1 MTLLDVHKVLVALSQ
16 IHEEA
21 TCYMNE
27 LYDKLSV
34 TQAELEAAN
43 AKLSRFDKDELTQVA
58 NRRHFNECLEQEWQ
72 KLGEET
78 AQLSLI
84 LCDIDCL
91 KIYNDTYGHQAGDA
105 CLQQVA
111 KIIVEAVND
120 SAGEVS
126 EETLVARYKGDEFAV
141 ILPRTSSEIAVW
153 IAEHI
158 RVSVKKLE
166 IENINSPVSA
176 CVTLSLGV
184 ASTVPRSEIPKESLI
199 DAADCSL
206 YQAKDAGRD
215 RVILHTIKLD

>member
-1 MTLLDVHKVLVALSQ
+1 MS
-16 IHEEA
+16 
-21 TCYMNE
+21 E

-43 AKLSRFDKDELTQVA
+43 AKLSRFAKSDELTQVA
-58 NRRHFNECLEQEWQ
+58 NRLLVDKHLEKTWQ

-84 LCDIDCL
+84 LCNIDRF
-91 KIYNDTYGHQAGDA
+91 KKYNDTYGYNAGDA

-111 KIIVEAVND
+111 KTIVEAVKY

-126 EETLVARYKGDEFAV
+126 GETLLARYGGDEFAV
-141 ILPRTSSEIAVW
+141 IWPRTSPEIAVA
-153 IAEHI
+153 IAERI
-158 RVSVKKLE
+158 RACVKKLA

-184 ASTVPRSEIPKESLI
+184 ASTVPRPEILKESLI
-199 DAADCSL
+199 DAADGWL

-215 RVILHTIKLD
+215 RVIFDTVKLD